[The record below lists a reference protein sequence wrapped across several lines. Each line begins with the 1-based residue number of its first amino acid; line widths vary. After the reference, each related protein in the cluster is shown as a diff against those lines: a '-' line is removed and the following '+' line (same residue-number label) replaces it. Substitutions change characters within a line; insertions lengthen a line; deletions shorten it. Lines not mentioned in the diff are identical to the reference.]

1 MTSISSSGF
10 VFVGFVVLSFIL
22 LYFLKKIIPS
32 FKVSVTFFLNALISF
47 VITHMSGI
55 GYIVFLYWALSIFF
69 AVLGTA
75 ALVVEIILAVLDR
88 KGISNHDEGV

>member
-1 MTSISSSGF
+1 MTSISSSGLLL
-10 VFVGFVVLSFIL
+10 VGFVVLSFIL
-22 LYFLKKIIPS
+22 LYFFKKIVPR

-47 VITHMSGI
+47 VITHMPGI

-75 ALVVEIILAVLDR
+75 ALMVEIILAVLDKKR
-88 KGISNHDEGV
+88 HQAT